1 MHQEHFQPVT
11 FSIRLILADKAAV
24 KRWADMVGYYLSQ
37 YAGELCQGPKVYI
50 GHIKA
55 IAVLSEK
62 EYIKFS
68 KFKCD
73 IPAEVV
79 SAGESSYETLSL
91 TLNSLVYGVTEEDA
105 VKALGR
111 ISEKMKKE
119 FLLESTFKLEKAA
132 HGRHEHH
139 QAHDQHEHHHQDHSH

>member
-1 MHQEHFQPVT
+1 MHQDHFQPVT
-11 FSIRLILADKAAV
+11 FSIRLILSDKTAV
-24 KRWADMVGYYLSQ
+24 KRWADIVGYYLSQ

-55 IAVLSEK
+55 LAIISEK
-62 EYIKFS
+62 EHIKFS

-79 SAGESSYETLSL
+79 SAGESSYETISL
-91 TLNSLVYGVTEEDA
+91 NLNSLVYGVTEEAA
-105 VKALGR
+105 VKALDR
-111 ISEKMKKE
+111 VSEKMKKE
-119 FLLESTFKLEKAA
+119 FLLESIFKLEKAA

-139 QAHDQHEHHHQDHSH
+139 QAHDQDHSH

>member
-1 MHQEHFQPVT
+1 MHQDHFQPVA
-11 FSIRLILADKAAV
+11 FSIRLILQDKASV
-24 KRWADMVGYYLSQ
+24 KRWADIVSYYLAQ
-37 YAGELCQGPKVYI
+37 YSGELCQRPKVYI

-55 IAVLSEK
+55 ISILSEK

-79 SAGESSYETLSL
+79 SAGESSYENISL
-91 TLNSLVYGVTEEDA
+91 TLNSLVYGVAEEDA

-111 ISEKMKKE
+111 VSEKMKRE
-119 FLLESTFKLEKAA
+119 FLLESTFSLERAPQSQN
-132 HGRHEHH
+132 GH
-139 QAHDQHEHHHQDHSH
+139 QHQQRQQHDHHH